1 MSKFI
6 PVQSVYGTDGTMNTV
21 TTESNKYSLGRGRRT
36 LALAGVVIVAIGLL
50 AIALP
55 FATGIALT
63 TLVGVLLLLG
73 GIVHAG
79 HAITADTWK
88 GSLWQVALA
97 IVTIGAGIVLLVQP
111 IVGLLSLTLLV
122 IVYLFADGI
131 VELGTSLRMERG
143 SGRSWVAA
151 SGVLSFVL
159 AGVLWAGFPTTAVW
173 LVGVVVGISL
183 LTTGLSMVAV
193 SYVGQPVDEDVTP
206 PVARPRGT

>member
-1 MSKFI
+1 
-6 PVQSVYGTDGTMNTV
+6 MNTE
-21 TTESNKYSLGRGRRT
+21 TSEPRKYTLEQGRRT
-36 LALAGVVIVAIGLL
+36 LAMAGVVIVAIGIL

-63 TLVGVLLLLG
+63 TLIGVVLLLG

-111 IVGLLSLTLLV
+111 IIGLLSLTLLV
-122 IVYLFADGI
+122 IVYLFVDGI

-143 SGRSWVAA
+143 SGRRWVAA
-151 SGVLSFVL
+151 SGALSFVL
-159 AGVLWAGFPTTAVW
+159 AGILWAGFPTTAVW

-193 SYVGQPVDEDVTP
+193 SYVGQPADEDVTP